1 VLKSLPTSAKWLVL
15 KGHFIFNPDRPHTN
29 IENQVSLVTMLGGSG
44 NILKDLEDVLVEHSV
59 VYSWM
64 SAKAP
69 SAATSAKNEAKFSKV
84 FLAIPDNFG
93 GD

>member
-1 VLKSLPTSAKWLVL
+1 MFPA
-15 KGHFIFNPDRPHTN
+15 NR
-29 IENQVSLVTMLGGSG
+29 EQVALVTMLDGSG
-44 NILKDLEDVLVEHSV
+44 NILKDLEDVLAKHSV

-69 SAATSAKNEAKFSKV
+69 SAATSAKNEAKFSKI

-93 GD
+93 GN